1 MCNDNMNLRFWLFT
15 SYNSCESDMTLK
27 NAIILA
33 DRTNKSRIVN
43 QMTVLISIIL
53 AIQLFYWYYFFG
65 TLSHT
70 TEPDISNQTKKSIS
84 LIVCTKDEIANL
96 RKNLPYFTTQSH
108 ENHEIII
115 ADDFSTD
122 GTSDFVKKI
131 DNEKTSIRLY
141 EVNQN
146 KDGKKQALSEAM
158 SVSLHNLILLTDA
171 DCRPVSNRWITSMVN
186 SMNNHHIKIVLGYS
200 PQRTTGSFLTKW
212 AHFETWLTGIQY
224 LSYAERGHPYM
235 GVGRNLLYDKTL
247 LEADTISKYQDYS
260 SGDDDLTIMQIATAD
275 NTAINLDPDSFML
288 TEAPTTL
295 KSYLRQKRRHYST
308 GGLYKLKHKLLLGT
322 YSLSQIL
329 FYALL
334 VLMLYKGAFLLAG
347 GFYLLRLLMITLPL
361 QKLRKLLKAE
371 FSFVDFIL
379 LDFLQVPYYIF
390 FSLAVLFPQKNAW

>member
-1 MCNDNMNLRFWLFT
+1 
-15 SYNSCESDMTLK
+15 
-27 NAIILA
+27 
-33 DRTNKSRIVN
+33 
-43 QMTVLISIIL
+43 MTVFISIIL
-53 AIQLFYWYYFFG
+53 AIQLFYWYYFFSA
-65 TLSHT
+65 LSQPSESET
-70 TEPDISNQTKKSIS
+70 SNQTKKSIS

-131 DNEKTSIRLY
+131 DNEKTSVRLY
-141 EVNQN
+141 KVNQN
-146 KDGKKQALSEAM
+146 KDGKKQALKEAM
-158 SVSLHNLILLTDA
+158 AVSKHNLVLLSDA
-171 DCRPVSNRWITSMVN
+171 DCKPLTNRWITSMIN
-186 SMNNHHIKIVLGYS
+186 SMNNPHIKIVLGYS

-212 AHFETWLTGIQY
+212 AHFETWLTAIQY
-224 LSYAERGHPYM
+224 LSYAERGQPYM

-247 LEADTISKYQDYS
+247 LQEDTISKYQDYS

-275 NTAINLDPDSFML
+275 NTAVNIDPDSFVL
-288 TEAPTTL
+288 TEAPETL

-329 FYALL
+329 FFGLLALM
-334 VLMLYKGAFLLAG
+334 VFKGAYLFAL
-347 GFYLLRLLMITLPL
+347 GFYLLRLLLISAPL
-361 QKLRKLLKAE
+361 QKLRKLLQAE
-371 FSFVDFIL
+371 FSFMDFIL